1 MPDITMCSGQDCP
14 MKDRCYRSTATPSN
28 WRQSYFLGIPLK
40 EDKTCDHFW
49 DNEVYTLKG
58 AKV

>member
-1 MPDITMCSGQDCP
+1 MADITMCSGEDCP
-14 MKDRCYRSTATPSN
+14 MKERCYKFTAHKNN
-28 WRQSYFLGIPLK
+28 WRQSFFLNPPIK

-49 DNEVYTLKG
+49 DNNSYTLKG

>member
-14 MKDRCYRSTATPSN
+14 MRERCHRSTASPSS
-28 WRQSYFLGIPLK
+28 RQSYFLGIPLK

-49 DNEVYTLKG
+49 DNGIYTLEG
-58 AKV
+58 AKE

>member
-1 MPDITMCSGQDCP
+1 MADITMCSGQDCP
-14 MKDRCYRSTATPSN
+14 MRDRCYRFTAPKN
-28 WRQSYFLGIPLK
+28 DWRQSFFFNPPIK

-49 DNEVYTLKG
+49 DNQEYTLKG